1 MIMIAIFLII
11 SRLNSADAL
20 SCPSGDMTGIPDS
33 QKVTLKVFVEHHQ
46 QALTSASSFLKVIT
60 SSESYRNSYNS
71 LDTTADVS
79 GSYKL
84 FSASA
89 SATYSEVTSLITNQ
103 KEYSHRV
110 EGSTRT
116 YNPNYLQISREV
128 TTTITIDGRTGKV
141 FEKRYV
147 DTTPTRWTRERLTEE
162 SVKYLRNKFYGEDR
176 NIRGTTYT
184 EETCIRKAPCTKEK
198 FETIIKREY
207 NRGGNILTLIGAP
220 NAEYLKC
227 GKEIEKNGGNIDQ
240 IFRFLADKENW

>member
-1 MIMIAIFLII
+1 MDYQMIMIAIFLII

-20 SCPSGDMTGIPDS
+20 SCPSGDTTGIPDS

-46 QALTSASSFLKVIT
+46 QALTSASSYLKVIT
-60 SSESYRNSYNS
+60 SSESYRNSFNS
-71 LDTTADVS
+71 LDTSASVS

-103 KEYSHRV
+103 KDFSHRE

-141 FEKRYV
+141 FEKTYV
-147 DTTPTRWTRERLTEE
+147 DTTPTRWTRGRLTEE
-162 SVKYLRNKFYGEDR
+162 SVKYLRNKFYGEDS

-184 EETCIRKAPCTKEK
+184 EETCKRKAPCTNDILD
-198 FETIIKREY
+198 TIISREA
-207 NRGGNILTLIGAP
+207 NKKATTIEILAR
-220 NAEYLKC
+220 ADLKKC
-227 GKEIEKNGGNIDQ
+227 VKEIQKNGGKVIGG
-240 IFRFLADKENW
+240 R